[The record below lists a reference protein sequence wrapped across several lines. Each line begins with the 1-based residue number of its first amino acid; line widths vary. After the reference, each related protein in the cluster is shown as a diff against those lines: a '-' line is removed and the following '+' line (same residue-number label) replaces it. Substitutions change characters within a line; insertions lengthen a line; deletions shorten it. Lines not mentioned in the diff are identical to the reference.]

1 MKICVK
7 ICETISIGLFD
18 FGSYKFMLVLVYLFQ
33 KVNYDDFE
41 SPKEKKNK
49 ACASK
54 DEEDDQSETEDEKEN
69 ETESEDE
76 IVQEISEYDKLR
88 LKNIEENR
96 RVLM

>member
-1 MKICVK
+1 M
-7 ICETISIGLFD
+7 
-18 FGSYKFMLVLVYLFQ
+18 FQ

-41 SPKEKKNK
+41 SPNEKKNK

-54 DEEDDQSETEDEKEN
+54 DEEVDESETEDEKEN
-69 ETESEDE
+69 ETELDE
-76 IVQEISEYDKLR
+76 NVQEISEYEKLR

>member
-1 MKICVK
+1 
-7 ICETISIGLFD
+7 
-18 FGSYKFMLVLVYLFQ
+18 MLVLVYLFQ

-54 DEEDDQSETEDEKEN
+54 DEEVDESETEDEKENEIEDEKEN

-76 IVQEISEYDKLR
+76 NVQEISEYEKLR

>member
-1 MKICVK
+1 M
-7 ICETISIGLFD
+7 FD
-18 FGSYKFMLVLVYLFQ
+18 FGSDKFMLVLAYLFQ

-54 DEEDDQSETEDEKEN
+54 DEEVDESETEDEKEN

-76 IVQEISEYDKLR
+76 NVEEISEYEKLR